1 MDWTLEQL
9 GSVDVKKGK
18 MRTLYRILRPGAE
31 IDRLYM
37 KREGGGRGLLNVE
50 ETGLV
55 EKINSSK
62 YVRDSGEQLTHEVV
76 NGDVLSGCGDP
87 EVAKAELG
95 QNKKDAFK
103 DKKLLII

>member
-1 MDWTLEQL
+1 MH
-9 GSVDVKKGK
+9 
-18 MRTLYRILRPGAE
+18 TLYRSLRPRAE

-37 KREGGGRGLLNVE
+37 EREEGGRGLLNVD

-62 YVRDSGEQLTHEVV
+62 YVRNSGEQLTHEVV

-95 QNKKDAFK
+95 HNKKDAFK
-103 DKKLLII
+103 EKKLLII